1 MFRIFIQIIAPGI
14 RVIDL
19 RIVRYLSLQA
29 RCCLVVSYIDQFS
42 ILRHHQKGVFFSHPG
57 VQVAQIRL
65 VRENLRI
72 LRDLF
77 FDLLLNA
84 LSQVAEY
91 PDRRAGG
98 EIHLA
103 NVIGLPEHPVLI
115 GTES

>member
-57 VQVAQIRL
+57 IQVPQIRL

-91 PDRRAGG
+91 PDRRAGR

-103 NVIGLPEHPVLI
+103 NVVGLPEHPVLI

>member
-19 RIVRYLSLQA
+19 RIVRYLSLQT
-29 RCCLVVSYIDQFS
+29 RCCLIVSYIDQFS
-42 ILRHHQKGVFFSHPG
+42 VFHHHQKGVFFSHPG

-65 VRENLRI
+65 VRKNLWI
-72 LRDLF
+72 LPDFF
-77 FDLLLNA
+77 FDLPLNA

-103 NVIGLPEHPVLI
+103 NIVGLPEHPVLI